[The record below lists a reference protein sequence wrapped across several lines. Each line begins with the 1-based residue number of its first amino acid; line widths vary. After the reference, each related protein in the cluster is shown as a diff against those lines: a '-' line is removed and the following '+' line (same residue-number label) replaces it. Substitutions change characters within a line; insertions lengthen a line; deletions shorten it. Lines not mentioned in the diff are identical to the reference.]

1 MTILYSLGYF
11 VSFFSTLLPTPFPY
25 LLSLKLWFEELFSQV
40 DAFTDSSLCFLLWLE
55 ELNFSHRLIAG
66 RWWIRSCQVEGRHGV
81 GIWKQWSKQ
90 DNHYTNKAGELSGK
104 ITTYT
109 LNEGNCAAQQWA
121 PPRLEHLRAPPIC
134 GIASVIM
141 WQVKRWHVWLWH
153 VIWWCDKILW
163 HVICWC
169 DSKSHCIATCADL
182 LQGWLPCSVQT
193 HSSQGLYP
201 EVTSSVHQRS
211 VERRGCQIPSQG
223 RRSLVCHLLMCG
235 GEGSHCWNQSPPG
248 YFVKNWIF

>member
-1 MTILYSLGYF
+1 
-11 VSFFSTLLPTPFPY
+11 
-25 LLSLKLWFEELFSQV
+25 
-40 DAFTDSSLCFLLWLE
+40 
-55 ELNFSHRLIAG
+55 
-66 RWWIRSCQVEGRHGV
+66 
-81 GIWKQWSKQ
+81 
-90 DNHYTNKAGELSGK
+90 
-104 ITTYT
+104 
-109 LNEGNCAAQQWA
+109 
-121 PPRLEHLRAPPIC
+121 
-134 GIASVIM
+134 M

-153 VIWWCDKILW
+153 VIWWCDTILW

-169 DSKSHCIATCADL
+169 DSESHCIATCADL

-223 RRSLVCHLLMCG
+223 RRSLACHFLMAG

-248 YFVKNWIF
+248 YFVKNWIFLETYFFVHWIFEQIFLTPPFFFREKNLFHLRIFFVNDELFFLFWFWWFFLLWNLVLVSVVQIVSAQYWVEVFHGH